1 MKNIG
6 VAIVALFALSC
17 FSLLVGVQDVSI
29 ADWWQDP
36 QNTDLFLISRIPRT
50 LAVILTGASLAVSG
64 SVIQMLARN
73 SFVEPSSV
81 GTAQCASLGILLVTL
96 LYPGSPLIIKMIV
109 ASIAAMIGM
118 AIFLTMISKLP
129 VTSPLLV
136 PLVGLIFS
144 GIIEAMTVFIV
155 FEAEMLQFHGT
166 WMSGEFSGILRGRY
180 ELLWLCGVLAILT
193 YIVADQFTIIGMG
206 KDASINLG
214 LNYKQVVILGL
225 FILAL
230 STSLIVVTVGMIPF
244 VGLVV
249 PNIARRM
256 MGDNLRASLPWVAVL
271 GALLVLTCDLIGRL
285 IHFPYEIPVGTVLGV
300 IGSFVFLYLLYARP
314 AHAR

>member
-29 ADWWQDP
+29 TDWWQDP
-36 QNTDLFLISRIPRT
+36 QYTDLFLISRIPRT
-50 LAVILTGASLAVSG
+50 LAIILTGASLAVSG

-109 ASIAAMIGM
+109 ASITAMIGM

>member
-29 ADWWQDP
+29 TDWWQDP
-36 QNTDLFLISRIPRT
+36 QYTDLFLISRIPRT
-50 LAVILTGASLAVSG
+50 LAIILTGASLAVSG

-109 ASIAAMIGM
+109 ASITAMIGM

-314 AHAR
+314 AYAR

>member
-29 ADWWQDP
+29 ANWWQDP

-109 ASIAAMIGM
+109 ASITAMIGM

-285 IHFPYEIPVGTVLGV
+285 VHFPYEIPVGTILGV
-300 IGSFVFLYLLYARP
+300 IGSFVFLYLLYARST
-314 AHAR
+314 HAR

>member
-6 VAIVALFALSC
+6 VAIVALFALCC
-17 FSLLVGVQDVSI
+17 FSLFVGVQEVSI
-29 ADWWQDP
+29 TDWWQES

-50 LAVILTGASLAVSG
+50 LAVVLTGASLAVSG
-64 SVIQMLARN
+64 AVMQMLARN
-73 SFVEPSSV
+73 NFVEPSSV
-81 GTAQCASLGILLVTL
+81 GTAQSAALGILLVTL
-96 LYPGSPLIIKMIV
+96 LYPASPLIVKMIV
-109 ASIAAMIGM
+109 AAATAMIGM
-118 AIFLTMISKLP
+118 AVFLAMISRLP

-136 PLVGLIFS
+136 PLVGLIFA
-144 GIIEAMTVFIV
+144 GIVEALTVFIA
-155 FEAEMLQFHGT
+155 FQTDMLQFQGT

-180 ELLWLCGVLAILT
+180 ELLWLCGGLAILT
-193 YIVADQFTIIGMG
+193 YVVADQFTIIGMG

-285 IHFPYEIPVGTVLGV
+285 VHFPYEIPVGTVLGV

>member
-17 FSLLVGVQDVSI
+17 FSLFVGVKEISI
-29 ADWWQDP
+29 SDWWQSP
-36 QNTDLFLISRIPRT
+36 QNIDLFFISRIPRT

-64 SVIQMLARN
+64 AVMQMLARN

-81 GTAQCASLGILLVTL
+81 GTAQSAALGILLVTL
-96 LYPGSPLIIKMIV
+96 LYPGSPLIVKMIV
-109 ASIAAMIGM
+109 ASVTAMIGM
-118 AIFLTMISKLP
+118 AVFLAMISRLP

-144 GIIEAMTVFIV
+144 GIVEALTIFIA
-155 FEAEMLQFHGT
+155 FQTEMLQFQGT

-193 YIVADQFTIIGMG
+193 YVVADQFTIIGMG

-214 LNYKQVVILGL
+214 LNYKQVVIVGL

-230 STSLIVVTVGMIPF
+230 STSLVVVTVGMIPF

-249 PNIARRM
+249 PNIARRL

-271 GALLVLTCDLIGRL
+271 GALLVLVCDLIGRL
-285 IHFPYEIPVGTVLGV
+285 VHFPYEIPVGTVLGV